1 MDTREI
7 LSLVSI
13 LDRLVVQ
20 HEDLSNAYNGINEC
34 VQKTEFYKE
43 SVGSLL
49 IAEGGMGK
57 TTTCRAL
64 MGSMRGTIKTTETY
78 EVTTIPAFY
87 AEIPSPATV
96 KTVAAS
102 MLAQLND
109 PNPLIGNT
117 AQLTSRLCALLKK
130 CETKLVFLDELHNL
144 LDTNKTTTKINRNV
158 CNWIKSIVNN
168 TSVSFCLVGLPE
180 FAPILS
186 IDSQLSRR
194 FPFHYKL
201 NKLYP
206 GTPESPGALA
216 SFLEEVFIQALEI
229 IKLDSMPNIYN
240 QHIINQVYAATSGNP
255 SFIMSLIKESICYS
269 LKSGS
274 RTVEIE
280 HFAIAW
286 DTGVTARSSITKNN
300 PFRMSPG
307 ELAGYFREIP

>member
-1 MDTREI
+1 MNARDALHLI
-7 LSLVSI
+7 SK

-20 HEDLSNAYNGINEC
+20 HEDLSNAYYGINEC
-34 VQKTEFYKE
+34 ILKTEFYKE

-57 TTTCRAL
+57 TTTCRAI
-64 MGSMRGTIKTTETY
+64 MSQMKGTIKNTETY
-78 EVTTIPAFY
+78 QVTTVPAFY
-87 AEIPSPATV
+87 AEIPSPASV

-102 MLAQLND
+102 MLTQLND

-117 AQLTSRLCALLKK
+117 AQLTTRLCNLLKK

-194 FPFHYKL
+194 FPFNYKL
-201 NKLYP
+201 NKLTP
-206 GTPESPGALA
+206 GTQENPGTLA
-216 SFLEEVFIQALEI
+216 KFLEEVFIQALQV
-229 IKLDSMPNIYN
+229 IKLESMPNINN
-240 QHIINQVYAATSGNP
+240 QHTINQVYAATSGNP
-255 SFIMSLIKESICYS
+255 SFIMSLIKESIYCS
-269 LKSGS
+269 LTAGS
-274 RTVEIE
+274 SAVDID
-280 HFAIAW
+280 HFASAW
-286 DTGVTARSSITKNN
+286 DTGVTAKSTITKNN

-307 ELAGYFREIP
+307 ELAGYFRET